1 MRELTSDDIL
11 RLGPLLRRF
20 LPVVVKEIWIMGS
33 AGVAVVF
40 PEIPASL
47 RVSRDIDIVPIGIP
61 KFS

>member
-1 MRELTSDDIL
+1 
-11 RLGPLLRRF
+11 
-20 LPVVVKEIWIMGS
+20 MGS

-40 PEIPASL
+40 PEIPALL